1 MIPGADIMDKRVL
14 IVSGSETFTV
24 RGLEM
29 KLGALGVETVFVS
42 PKIRDIEEKLG
53 EISLVILYTD
63 DMVEDAAESLVYLK
77 DRCMEQDRKV
87 LVIGKEAEFKTVE
100 QYLPPEC
107 ILQFLERPLE
117 MDKLL
122 SEVSGFL
129 DEEAAF
135 ARRKRILIVDD
146 DMSYMKMIY
155 DWLKGQYR
163 VSMAGSGMQAI
174 TWLAKNSADLILLD
188 YEMPVTSG
196 PQVLEMIKSEPQT
209 ADIPVM
215 FLTGKN
221 DKESIV
227 KVLALKPADYLL
239 KTIDRKGL
247 TEKLEHFFMVS
258 R

>member
-1 MIPGADIMDKRVL
+1 MDKRVL
-14 IVSGSETFTV
+14 IVGGSETFTV

-29 KLGALGVETVFVS
+29 KLNALGVETVFAA
-42 PKIRDIEEKLG
+42 PKMRDIDEKLRD
-53 EISLVILYTD
+53 ISLVILYTD
-63 DMVEDAAESLVYLK
+63 DSVEDYAETLVYLK
-77 DRCMEQDRKV
+77 DKCVGQDRRV
-87 LVIGKEAEFKTVE
+87 LVIGREAELKIVE
-100 QYLPPEC
+100 QYLTPEC
-107 ILQFLERPLE
+107 ILQFFERPLE
-117 MDKLL
+117 MEKLL
-122 SEVSGFL
+122 AEVSGFL
-129 DEEAAF
+129 DEEAVF

-155 DWLKGQYR
+155 DWLKGQYQ
-163 VSMAGSGMQAI
+163 VAMAGSGMQAI
-174 TWLAKNSADLILLD
+174 TWLAKNHADLILLD

-239 KTIDRKGL
+239 KTIDRRGL
-247 TEKLEHFFMVS
+247 MEKLEHFFMVN

>member
-1 MIPGADIMDKRVL
+1 MEKKVL
-14 IVSGSETFTV
+14 IIGGAETFTV
-24 RGLEM
+24 KGLEM
-29 KLGALGVETVFVS
+29 KLKNEGVGSVFSLPGIREIEKTLG
-42 PKIRDIEEKLG
+42 DIP
-53 EISLVILYTD
+53 LVILYTD
-63 DMVEDAAESLVYLK
+63 DGVDEMAETLVYLK
-77 DRCMEQDRKV
+77 DKCLGQDRKV
-87 LVIGKEAEFKTVE
+87 LVIGKDAEFKTVG
-100 QYLPPEC
+100 QYLPAEC
-107 ILQFLERPLE
+107 ILQFLERPLVME
-117 MDKLL
+117 KLL
-122 SEVSGFL
+122 SEVSEFL

-174 TWLAKNSADLILLD
+174 TWLARNHADLILLD
-188 YEMPVTSG
+188 YEMPVTNG

-221 DKESIV
+221 DKESIM

-239 KTIDRKGL
+239 KTIDKKGL
-247 TEKLEHFFMVS
+247 TEKLEHFFMVNRS
-258 R
+258 